1 MSNELQIF
9 ANGRV
14 SVLTTRLF
22 TADKFV
28 RLAECNSLAEAVRL
42 LADGGYGGGVVLSN
56 PNDYDNML
64 RAETERLLAEFKE
77 LCVNVAARNF
87 FLAQY
92 DFVNAKVLMK
102 AKYMRT
108 DGVHGCFSEATFA
121 PAKMQ
126 ADFVDDNYADYP
138 KAMAEGCD
146 AVDARF
152 AAGERA
158 PSVVDAELDKAMF
171 AYMKKCAAKS
181 GISVVKKLCTYRIDA
196 TNIITIARAKK
207 AGFDETK
214 FLSVVIDG
222 GKVKR
227 DRFVSRAD
235 DLGAAPHDTLVSLWR
250 ANAQAASDL
259 PDDVRAVWNALP
271 DAARAEDVRCNKEF
285 EMLTTGGD
293 SLSVAP
299 VLLYFARKSHETDL
313 VRMIII
319 GVKNNLPKEEIKRRI
334 VL

>member
-42 LADGGYGGGVVLSN
+42 LADGGYGGGVVLAN

-108 DGVHGCFSEATFA
+108 DGVHCCFAEATFA

-171 AYMKKCAAKS
+171 AYMKKCAAQS
-181 GISVVKKLCTYRIDA
+181 GISVVKKLCAYRIDA

-214 FLSVVIDG
+214 FLSLVIDG

-227 DRFVSRAD
+227 
-235 DLGAAPHDTLVSLWR
+235 DTLVSLWR

-271 DAARAEDVRCNKEF
+271 DTARAEDVRRNKEF

>member
-42 LADGGYGGGVVLSN
+42 LADGGYGGGVVLAN

-108 DGVHGCFSEATFA
+108 DGVHGCFAEANFD

-181 GISVVKKLCTYRIDA
+181 GISVVKKLCAYRIDS

-214 FLSVVIDG
+214 FLSLVIDG

-227 DRFVSRAD
+227 
-235 DLGAAPHDTLVSLWR
+235 DTLVSLWR

-271 DAARAEDVRCNKEF
+271 DPARAEEVRRNKEF

>member
-42 LADGGYGGGVVLSN
+42 LADGGYGGGVVLAN

-108 DGVHGCFSEATFA
+108 DGVRGCFAEATFA

-181 GISVVKKLCTYRIDA
+181 GISVVKKLCAYRIDA
-196 TNIITIARAKK
+196 TNIVTIARAKK

-214 FLSVVIDG
+214 FLSLVIDG

-227 DRFVSRAD
+227 D
-235 DLGAAPHDTLVSLWR
+235 TLVSLWR
-250 ANAQAASDL
+250 ANPQTASDL

-271 DAARAEDVRCNKEF
+271 DPARAEEVRRNKEF

>member
-42 LADGGYGGGVVLSN
+42 LVDGGYGGGVVLAS

-102 AKYMRT
+102 AKYMRA
-108 DGVHGCFSEATFA
+108 DGVQGCFAEATFA

-181 GISVVKKLCTYRIDA
+181 GISVVKKLCAYRIDA

-214 FLSVVIDG
+214 FLSLVIDG

-227 DRFVSRAD
+227 
-235 DLGAAPHDTLVSLWR
+235 DTLVSLWR

-259 PDDVRAVWNALP
+259 PDDIRAVWNALP
-271 DAARAEDVRCNKEF
+271 DPARAEDVRRNKEF

>member
-42 LADGGYGGGVVLSN
+42 LADGGYGGGVVLAN

-108 DGVHGCFSEATFA
+108 DGVHGCFAEATFA

-126 ADFVDDNYADYP
+126 VDFVDDNYADYP

-181 GISVVKKLCTYRIDA
+181 GISVVKKLCAYRIDA

-214 FLSVVIDG
+214 FLSLVIDG

-227 DRFVSRAD
+227 D
-235 DLGAAPHDTLVSLWR
+235 TLVSLWR
-250 ANAQAASDL
+250 ANPQAASDL

-271 DAARAEDVRCNKEF
+271 DPARAEDVRRNKEF

>member
-42 LADGGYGGGVVLSN
+42 LADGGYGGGVVLAN

-108 DGVHGCFSEATFA
+108 DGVHGCFAEATFT

-181 GISVVKKLCTYRIDA
+181 GISVVKKLCAYRIDA

-214 FLSVVIDG
+214 FLSLVIDG

-227 DRFVSRAD
+227 
-235 DLGAAPHDTLVSLWR
+235 DTLVSLWR

-271 DAARAEDVRCNKEF
+271 DPARAEDVRRNKEF

>member
-42 LADGGYGGGVVLSN
+42 LADGGYGGGVVLAN

-181 GISVVKKLCTYRIDA
+181 GISVVKKLCAYRIDA

-214 FLSVVIDG
+214 FLSLVIDG

-227 DRFVSRAD
+227 
-235 DLGAAPHDTLVSLWR
+235 DTLVSLWR

-271 DAARAEDVRCNKEF
+271 DPARAEEVRRNKEF

>member
-42 LADGGYGGGVVLSN
+42 LADGGYGGGVVLAN

-108 DGVHGCFSEATFA
+108 DGVHGCFAEATFA
-121 PAKMQ
+121 LAKMQ

-181 GISVVKKLCTYRIDA
+181 GISVVKKLCAYRIDA

-214 FLSVVIDG
+214 FLSLVIDG

-227 DRFVSRAD
+227 
-235 DLGAAPHDTLVSLWR
+235 DTLVSLWR

-271 DAARAEDVRCNKEF
+271 DPACAEDVRRNKEF

>member
-126 ADFVDDNYADYP
+126 TDFVDDNYADYP

-214 FLSVVIDG
+214 FLSLVIDG

-227 DRFVSRAD
+227 
-235 DLGAAPHDTLVSLWR
+235 DTLVSLWR

-271 DAARAEDVRCNKEF
+271 DAARAEDVRRNKEF

>member
-42 LADGGYGGGVVLSN
+42 LADGGYGGGVVLAN

-108 DGVHGCFSEATFA
+108 DGVNGCFAEATFA

-181 GISVVKKLCTYRIDA
+181 GISVVKKLCAYRIDA

-214 FLSVVIDG
+214 FLSLVIDG

-227 DRFVSRAD
+227 
-235 DLGAAPHDTLVSLWR
+235 DTLVSLWR
-250 ANAQAASDL
+250 ANAQAGSDL

-271 DAARAEDVRCNKEF
+271 DPARAEDVRRNKEF

-319 GVKNNLPKEEIKRRI
+319 GVKNNLSKEEIKRRI

>member
-42 LADGGYGGGVVLSN
+42 LADGGYGGGVVLAN

-108 DGVHGCFSEATFA
+108 DGVNGCFAEATFA

-171 AYMKKCAAKS
+171 VYMKKCAAKS
-181 GISVVKKLCTYRIDA
+181 GISVVKKLCAYRIDA
-196 TNIITIARAKK
+196 TNIVTIARAKK

-214 FLSVVIDG
+214 FLSLVIDG

-227 DRFVSRAD
+227 D
-235 DLGAAPHDTLVSLWR
+235 TLVSLWR
-250 ANAQAASDL
+250 GNAQAASDL

-271 DAARAEDVRCNKEF
+271 DPARAEDVRRNKEF

>member
-42 LADGGYGGGVVLSN
+42 LADGGYGGGVVLAN

-64 RAETERLLAEFKE
+64 CAETERLLAEFKE

-108 DGVHGCFSEATFA
+108 DGVHGCFVEATFA

-181 GISVVKKLCTYRIDA
+181 GISVVKKLCAYRIDA
-196 TNIITIARAKK
+196 TNIVTIARAKK

-214 FLSVVIDG
+214 FLSLVIDG
-222 GKVKR
+222 GKVNR
-227 DRFVSRAD
+227 
-235 DLGAAPHDTLVSLWR
+235 DTLVSLWR

-271 DAARAEDVRCNKEF
+271 DPARAEEVRRNKEF

>member
-42 LADGGYGGGVVLSN
+42 LADGGYGGGVVLAN

-77 LCVNVAARNF
+77 LCINVAARNF

-108 DGVHGCFSEATFA
+108 DGVHGCFAEATFA

-126 ADFVDDNYADYP
+126 SDFVDDNYADYP

-146 AVDARF
+146 AVDAKF

-181 GISVVKKLCTYRIDA
+181 GISVVKKLCAYRIDA
-196 TNIITIARAKK
+196 TNIVTIARAKK

-214 FLSVVIDG
+214 FLSLVIDG
-222 GKVKR
+222 GKVNR
-227 DRFVSRAD
+227 
-235 DLGAAPHDTLVSLWR
+235 DTLVSLWR

-271 DAARAEDVRCNKEF
+271 DAARAEDVRRNKEF

>member
-42 LADGGYGGGVVLSN
+42 LADGGYGGGVVLAN

-108 DGVHGCFSEATFA
+108 DGVHGCFAEAAFA

-181 GISVVKKLCTYRIDA
+181 GISVVKKLCAYRIDA

-214 FLSVVIDG
+214 FLSLVIDG

-227 DRFVSRAD
+227 
-235 DLGAAPHDTLVSLWR
+235 DTLVSLWR

-271 DAARAEDVRCNKEF
+271 DPARAEEVRRNKEF

-319 GVKNNLPKEEIKRRI
+319 GVKNNLPNEEIKRRI

>member
-42 LADGGYGGGVVLSN
+42 LADGGYGGGVMLAN

-108 DGVHGCFSEATFA
+108 DGVHGCFAEATFS

-181 GISVVKKLCTYRIDA
+181 GISVVKKLCAYRIDA

-214 FLSVVIDG
+214 FLSLVIDG

-227 DRFVSRAD
+227 
-235 DLGAAPHDTLVSLWR
+235 DTLVSLWR

-271 DAARAEDVRCNKEF
+271 DPARAEEVRRNKEF

>member
-108 DGVHGCFSEATFA
+108 DGVHGCFAEATFA

-181 GISVVKKLCTYRIDA
+181 GLSVVKKLCAYRIDA

-214 FLSVVIDG
+214 FLSLVIDG
-222 GKVKR
+222 GKVK
-227 DRFVSRAD
+227 
-235 DLGAAPHDTLVSLWR
+235 HDTLVSLWR

-271 DAARAEDVRCNKEF
+271 DAARAEDVRRNKEF

>member
-42 LADGGYGGGVVLSN
+42 LADGGYGGGVVLAN

-108 DGVHGCFSEATFA
+108 DGVHGCFAEATFA

-146 AVDARF
+146 AVD
-152 AAGERA
+152 
-158 PSVVDAELDKAMF
+158 
-171 AYMKKCAAKS
+171 
-181 GISVVKKLCTYRIDA
+181 
-196 TNIITIARAKK
+196 
-207 AGFDETK
+207 
-214 FLSVVIDG
+214 
-222 GKVKR
+222 
-227 DRFVSRAD
+227 
-235 DLGAAPHDTLVSLWR
+235 
-250 ANAQAASDL
+250 
-259 PDDVRAVWNALP
+259 
-271 DAARAEDVRCNKEF
+271 
-285 EMLTTGGD
+285 
-293 SLSVAP
+293 
-299 VLLYFARKSHETDL
+299 
-313 VRMIII
+313 
-319 GVKNNLPKEEIKRRI
+319 
-334 VL
+334 

>member
-42 LADGGYGGGVVLSN
+42 LADGGYGGGVVLAN

-108 DGVHGCFSEATFA
+108 DGVYGCFAEATFA

-158 PSVVDAELDKAMF
+158 PSVVDAELDKAMY
-171 AYMKKCAAKS
+171 AYMKKCATKS
-181 GISVVKKLCTYRIDA
+181 GISVVKKLCAYRIDA

-214 FLSVVIDG
+214 FLSLVIDG

-227 DRFVSRAD
+227 D
-235 DLGAAPHDTLVSLWR
+235 TLVSLWQ

-271 DAARAEDVRCNKEF
+271 DPARAEDVRRNKEF

>member
-42 LADGGYGGGVVLSN
+42 LADGGYGGGVVLAN

-181 GISVVKKLCTYRIDA
+181 GISVVKKLCAYRIDA

-214 FLSVVIDG
+214 FLSLVIEG

-227 DRFVSRAD
+227 
-235 DLGAAPHDTLVSLWR
+235 DTLVSLWR

-271 DAARAEDVRCNKEF
+271 DAARAEDVRRNKEF

>member
-42 LADGGYGGGVVLSN
+42 LADGGYGGGVVLAN

-102 AKYMRT
+102 AKYMRA
-108 DGVHGCFSEATFA
+108 DGVHCCFAEATFA

-181 GISVVKKLCTYRIDA
+181 GISVVKKLCAYRIDA
-196 TNIITIARAKK
+196 TNIVTIARAKK

-214 FLSVVIDG
+214 FLSLVIDG

-227 DRFVSRAD
+227 D
-235 DLGAAPHDTLVSLWR
+235 TLVSLWR
-250 ANAQAASDL
+250 GNAQAASDL

-271 DAARAEDVRCNKEF
+271 DPARAEDVRRNKEF

>member
-42 LADGGYGGGVVLSN
+42 LVDGGYGGGVVLAN

-102 AKYMRT
+102 AKYMRA
-108 DGVHGCFSEATFA
+108 DGVHGCFAEATFP

-181 GISVVKKLCTYRIDA
+181 GISVVKKLCAYRIDA

-214 FLSVVIDG
+214 FLSLVIDG

-227 DRFVSRAD
+227 
-235 DLGAAPHDTLVSLWR
+235 DTLVSLWR

-259 PDDVRAVWNALP
+259 PDDIRAVWNALP
-271 DAARAEDVRCNKEF
+271 DPARAEDVRRNKEF

>member
-42 LADGGYGGGVVLSN
+42 LADGGYGGGVVLAN

-108 DGVHGCFSEATFA
+108 DGVHGCFAEATFA
-121 PAKMQ
+121 HAKMQ

-181 GISVVKKLCTYRIDA
+181 GISVVKKLCAYRIDT

-214 FLSVVIDG
+214 FLSLVIDG

-227 DRFVSRAD
+227 
-235 DLGAAPHDTLVSLWR
+235 DTLVSLWR

-271 DAARAEDVRCNKEF
+271 DPARAEEVRRNKEF

>member
-42 LADGGYGGGVVLSN
+42 LADGGYGGGVVLAN

-108 DGVHGCFSEATFA
+108 DGVHGCFAEATFA

-181 GISVVKKLCTYRIDA
+181 GISVVKKLCAYRIDA

-214 FLSVVIDG
+214 FLSLVIDG

-227 DRFVSRAD
+227 
-235 DLGAAPHDTLVSLWR
+235 DTLVSLWR

-271 DAARAEDVRCNKEF
+271 DPARAEDVRRNKEF
-285 EMLTTGGD
+285 EMLTTDGD

>member
-42 LADGGYGGGVVLSN
+42 LADGGYGGGVVLAN

-108 DGVHGCFSEATFA
+108 DGVQGCFAEATFA

-181 GISVVKKLCTYRIDA
+181 GISVVKKLCAYRIDA

-214 FLSVVIDG
+214 FLSLVIDG

-227 DRFVSRAD
+227 D
-235 DLGAAPHDTLVSLWR
+235 TIVSLWR

-271 DAARAEDVRCNKEF
+271 DPARAEEVRRNKEF

>member
-42 LADGGYGGGVVLSN
+42 LADGGYGGGVVLAN

-108 DGVHGCFSEATFA
+108 DGVHGCFTEATFA

-181 GISVVKKLCTYRIDA
+181 GISVVKKLCAYRIDA

-214 FLSVVIDG
+214 FLSLVIDG

-227 DRFVSRAD
+227 DI
-235 DLGAAPHDTLVSLWR
+235 LVSLWR

-271 DAARAEDVRCNKEF
+271 DPARAEEVRRNKEF

>member
-1 MSNELQIF
+1 
-9 ANGRV
+9 
-14 SVLTTRLF
+14 
-22 TADKFV
+22 
-28 RLAECNSLAEAVRL
+28 
-42 LADGGYGGGVVLSN
+42 
-56 PNDYDNML
+56 ML

-108 DGVHGCFSEATFA
+108 DGVHGCFAEATFA

-181 GISVVKKLCTYRIDA
+181 GISVVKKLCAYRIDA

-214 FLSVVIDG
+214 FLSLVIEG

-227 DRFVSRAD
+227 
-235 DLGAAPHDTLVSLWR
+235 DTLVSLWR

-271 DAARAEDVRCNKEF
+271 DPARAEDVRRNKEF
-285 EMLTTGGD
+285 EMLTTCGD

>member
-42 LADGGYGGGVVLSN
+42 LADGGYGGGVVLAN

-102 AKYMRT
+102 AKYMRA
-108 DGVHGCFSEATFA
+108 DGVHGCFAEATFP

-181 GISVVKKLCTYRIDA
+181 GISVVKKLCAYRIDA

-214 FLSVVIDG
+214 FLSLVIDG

-227 DRFVSRAD
+227 
-235 DLGAAPHDTLVSLWR
+235 DTLVSLWR

-259 PDDVRAVWNALP
+259 PDDIRAVWNALP
-271 DAARAEDVRCNKEF
+271 DPARAEDVRRNKEF

>member
-42 LADGGYGGGVVLSN
+42 LADGGYGGGVVLAN
-56 PNDYDNML
+56 PNDYNNIL

-108 DGVHGCFSEATFA
+108 DGVHGCFAEATFA

-126 ADFVDDNYADYP
+126 VDFVDDNYADYP

-181 GISVVKKLCTYRIDA
+181 GISVVKKLCAYRIDA
-196 TNIITIARAKK
+196 TNIVTIARAKK

-214 FLSVVIDG
+214 FLSLVIDG
-222 GKVKR
+222 GKVNR
-227 DRFVSRAD
+227 
-235 DLGAAPHDTLVSLWR
+235 DTLVSLWR

-271 DAARAEDVRCNKEF
+271 DPARAEEVRRNKEF

>member
-42 LADGGYGGGVVLSN
+42 LADGGYGGGVVLAN

-108 DGVHGCFSEATFA
+108 DGVHGCFAEATFA
-121 PAKMQ
+121 PTKMQ
-126 ADFVDDNYADYP
+126 SDFVDDNYADYP

-181 GISVVKKLCTYRIDA
+181 GISVVKKLCAYRIDA
-196 TNIITIARAKK
+196 TNIVTIARAKK

-214 FLSVVIDG
+214 FLSLVIDG
-222 GKVKR
+222 GKV
-227 DRFVSRAD
+227 SR
-235 DLGAAPHDTLVSLWR
+235 DTLVSLWR

-271 DAARAEDVRCNKEF
+271 DPARAEEVRRNKEF
-285 EMLTTGGD
+285 EMLTTDGD

>member
-42 LADGGYGGGVVLSN
+42 LADGGYGGGVVLAN

-77 LCVNVAARNF
+77 LCINVAARNF

-108 DGVHGCFSEATFA
+108 DGVHGCFAEATFA

-126 ADFVDDNYADYP
+126 VDFVDDNYADYP

-181 GISVVKKLCTYRIDA
+181 GISVVKKLCAYRIDA

-214 FLSVVIDG
+214 FLSLVIDG

-227 DRFVSRAD
+227 D
-235 DLGAAPHDTLVSLWR
+235 TLVSLWQ

-271 DAARAEDVRCNKEF
+271 DPARAEDVRRNKEF

>member
-42 LADGGYGGGVVLSN
+42 LADGGYGGGVVLAN

-108 DGVHGCFSEATFA
+108 DGVNGCFAEATFA

-181 GISVVKKLCTYRIDA
+181 GISVVKKLCAYRIDA

-214 FLSVVIDG
+214 FLSLVIDG

-227 DRFVSRAD
+227 
-235 DLGAAPHDTLVSLWR
+235 DTLVSLWR

-271 DAARAEDVRCNKEF
+271 DPARAEDVRRNKEF

>member
-108 DGVHGCFSEATFA
+108 DGVNGCFAEATFA

-181 GISVVKKLCTYRIDA
+181 GISVVKKLCAYRIDA

-214 FLSVVIDG
+214 FLSLVIDG

-227 DRFVSRAD
+227 D
-235 DLGAAPHDTLVSLWR
+235 TLVSLWQ

-271 DAARAEDVRCNKEF
+271 DPARAEDVRRNKEF